1 MTYNNRY
8 NILDKIIAKFRSKE
22 ITKNFNLKNKKILDF
37 GCGSNFFELKK
48 RYSNCSKVTLIDKLG
63 EPFKDG
69 NTEFLNYKDL
79 NELNDL
85 DKKIINKDYDLIF
98 LLAVIEHLDEPENV
112 IKILKKK
119 ISDNGTIFITAPGK
133 KSKWILEFLA
143 FKLKLINADLVREH
157 KRYYDKLE
165 YEKLSKLT
173 DTKIIK
179 FYYFEL
185 GLNTVCLI
193 K

>member
-8 NILDKIIAKFRSKE
+8 NILDKIIAKFRSRE
-22 ITKNFNLKNKKILDF
+22 ITKNFNLEGKKILDF
-37 GCGSNFFELKK
+37 GCGPSLNELKN
-48 RYSNCSKVTLIDKLG
+48 RYSTCSKVTLVDKLG

-69 NTEFLNYKDL
+69 NTEFLNY
-79 NELNDL
+79 NNNLNDL
-85 DKKIINKDYDLIF
+85 DKKIADKNYDLIF
-98 LLAVIEHLDEPENV
+98 LLAVVEHFDEPENI

-119 ISDNGTIFITAPGK
+119 ISESGIIFITAPGK
-133 KSKWILEFLA
+133 KSQWILEFA
-143 FKLKLINADLVREH
+143 AYKLKIINAELIREH

-165 YEKLSKLT
+165 YEKLSKLS

-179 FYYFEL
+179 FYYFEF
-185 GLNTVCLI
+185 GLNTVCLM